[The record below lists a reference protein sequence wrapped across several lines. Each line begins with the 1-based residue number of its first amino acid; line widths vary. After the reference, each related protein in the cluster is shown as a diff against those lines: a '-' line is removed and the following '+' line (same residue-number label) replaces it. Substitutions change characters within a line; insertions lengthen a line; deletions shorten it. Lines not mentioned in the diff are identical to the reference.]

1 MAFDQSS
8 NSTNRWLAFELSVL
22 RRLKFNSV
30 LIPFVGEPDL
40 GVHLKRWGVRVLV
53 NDCRQWA
60 WTKSVARVE
69 NNHERLNEDDL
80 EILLAD
86 AYVPGYELR
95 HKISRK
101 WFREIDAW
109 WFDNVRAQAENLD
122 SKYKRALAISL
133 LISAADYARSFN
145 DETLLLRQP
154 LSAAFRRLWK
164 IEPPPINNK
173 QENICHAG
181 TARDFL
187 AEARGDLLF
196 LRLPQAELGRNA
208 QCAWREEYARG
219 ADDFWP
225 GFENATANS
234 LEAGTYTKTQYL
246 RFVEDALETS
256 LHLPQ
261 WALCFAESRFAS
273 AEEIV
278 EIVRR
283 LRKVDAVYTKDFSEL
298 TGARAT
304 IITTG

>member
-1 MAFDQSS
+1 MIIFD
-8 NSTNRWLAFELSVL
+8 
-22 RRLKFNSV
+22 
-30 LIPFVGEPDL
+30 
-40 GVHLKRWGVRVLV
+40 
-53 NDCRQWA
+53 
-60 WTKSVARVE
+60 AR
-69 NNHERLNEDDL
+69 HTLCPRPLPA
-80 EILLAD
+80 I
-86 AYVPGYELR
+86 
-95 HKISRK
+95 
-101 WFREIDAW
+101 IDKHAHTP
-109 WFDNVRAQAENLD
+109 
-122 SKYKRALAISL
+122 ALAISL
-133 LISAADYARSFN
+133 LIGAADYARSFN

-256 LHLPQ
+256 LHLTQ
-261 WALCFAESRFAS
+261 WAICFAESKFAS

-304 IITTG
+304 IITTN